1 MLLLL
6 YPIRRS
12 RQSNT
17 VLCCRQFWLKS
28 RQQNAKA
35 LLITVSPGC
44 EFLRLAASPM
54 RQAKGTCHIDRP
66 LCPFMPVTFQMLP
79 AVLSD
84 AVPLVVSRQLLSN
97 FAQEVSSLPPELHKE
112 VAK

>member
-1 MLLLL
+1 MPLLL
-6 YPIRRS
+6 YQIRRS

-28 RQQNAKA
+28 RQQTAKA
-35 LLITVSPGC
+35 SSITVSPDC
-44 EFLRLAASPM
+44 CASLPLP
-54 RQAKGTCHIDRP
+54 QDIAKGPHHNKH
-66 LCPFMPVTFQMLP
+66 LCPCVPLTFSMLP